1 MNTDLNNMITEDWLR
16 SCPSG
21 LLVLRDGKVLWANEL
36 LERWAGVSNADILG
50 LAPTD
55 TEQPRL
61 NKLLEQE
68 STILLK
74 SYSDDDIWLQRLSN
88 HLRGPADSEL
98 ELHWFIDISAER
110 NVVQERDLLRYK
122 VEELD
127 LTDPLTS
134 LSNRRSLGN
143 ALVAQ
148 VTRSRR
154 YHNPLSL
161 VMVRIEIREE
171 GAPIPDNVVLGISHF
186 LRERLR
192 WADVIGRY
200 TEIQFM
206 LILPETEYT
215 DAAKLAKT
223 IHEEVNDIV
232 VPPPNEGMHPR
243 LAVGVSQW
251 HKGQDT
257 ERLIT
262 ATLEQ
267 MSD

>member
-1 MNTDLNNMITEDWLR
+1 MNTDLNNMVTEEWLR
-16 SCPSG
+16 GCPSG
-21 LLVLRDGKVLWANEL
+21 LLVLQDGKVRWANEL
-36 LERWAGVSNADILG
+36 LEQWAGVNNTDIQG
-50 LAPTD
+50 LVPSD

-61 NKLLEQE
+61 NKLLERE

-74 SYSDDDIWLQRLSN
+74 SYSGDDIWLQRLTN
-88 HLRGPADSEL
+88 HLRGPGDCAL
-98 ELHWFIDISAER
+98 ELHWFIDISTER
-110 NVVQERDLLRYK
+110 STAQERDLLRYK
-122 VEELD
+122 VKELD

-161 VMVRIEIREE
+161 VMVRIENGDEE
-171 GAPIPDNVVLGISHF
+171 APIPDKVILGISHF

-206 LILPETEYT
+206 LILPETEYA
-215 DAAKLAKT
+215 DAAKLAET
-223 IHEEVNDIV
+223 IRDEAGDIV
-232 VPPPNEGMHPR
+232 LPPPNEGMHPR
-243 LAVGVSQW
+243 LVVGVSQW

-262 ATLEQ
+262 ATLEH
-267 MSD
+267 MSG